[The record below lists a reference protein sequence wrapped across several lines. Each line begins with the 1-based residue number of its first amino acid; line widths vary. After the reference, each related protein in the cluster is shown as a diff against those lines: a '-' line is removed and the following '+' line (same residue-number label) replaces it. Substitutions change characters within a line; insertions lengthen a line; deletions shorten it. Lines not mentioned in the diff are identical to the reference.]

1 MSYSVPL
8 IIRGRV
14 IDSPDVRYGG
24 RRQEVGFGTADV
36 KKYLDAMALPTPS
49 SLADLYQLSFAQILD
64 YLDELGTRLAFKKN
78 SYMQEAFELS
88 CMTSGLT
95 EDILRNCYENIG
107 GFFQAGLL
115 RDNVERTI
123 GVRYLEG
130 WVAKRLDNGCV
141 ESIRAFGSRA
151 VHIIAGNVPGVA
163 ALSIA
168 RNALTRS
175 DAIIKSPSNDPL
187 TGAAIARTMID
198 FAPDHPLT
206 RHVTVAYW
214 KGGDDAVESVLYQP
228 RNIEKI
234 IAWGGFSS
242 IKHIAK
248 YIQPGID
255 LLTLDPKLSST
266 IIGQDAFASVAV
278 MREVAEKLANDI
290 GVLNQEA
297 CVNARV
303 VYVQTGTDEKG
314 IETANR
320 FGSLLFEAIQ
330 ALPPHVSGPA
340 AAMDGELA
348 DEIESLKLTS
358 EDHKV
363 IGGGIDGA
371 VLISQIGEPV
381 EFSRILANRVAN
393 LVPFDSL
400 ETPIQ
405 AVTAY
410 TQTIGIYPESLK
422 SAIRD
427 RLVFHGAQRLVSLGY
442 ATQVTFPGLQDGIEP
457 LRRMCKWVTDESWNS
472 EEIPMPSQTKPAQQ
486 TVPMI
491 QTTNPDPRC
500 ES

>member
-1 MSYSVPL
+1 MTVYRVPL
-8 IIRGRV
+8 IIRGRLV
-14 IDSPDVRYGG
+14 ESSDAHFGG
-24 RRQEVGFGTADV
+24 RRPDTSFGTSDV
-36 KKYLDAMALPTPS
+36 RRYLHEMALSTPS
-49 SLADLYQLSFAQILD
+49 SLADLYQLSFAQILA
-64 YLDELGTRLAFKKN
+64 YLAELGTRLDFN
-78 SYMQEAFELS
+78 ENTYLQEAFELS
-88 CMTSGLT
+88 CKTSGLT
-95 EDILRNCYENIG
+95 EAILRNCYENIG
-107 GFFQAGLL
+107 GFFRESVL

-130 WVAKRLDNGCV
+130 WVSHRLDNGCL
-141 ESIRAFGSRA
+141 ESIRAFGCRS

-168 RNALTRS
+168 RNAVTRG

-198 FAPDHPLT
+198 LAPDHPIT

-214 KGGDDAVESVLYQP
+214 KGGDEDVESVLYQP
-228 RNIEKI
+228 KNVEKI
-234 IAWGGFSS
+234 IAWGGLAS

-255 LLTLDPKLSST
+255 LVTLDPKLSST
-266 IIGQDAFASVAV
+266 IIGREAFATEAE
-278 MREVAEKLANDI
+278 MREVAERLANDI

-303 VYVQTGTDEKG
+303 VYVQTGTDAAG
-314 IETANR
+314 VDTANR
-320 FGSLLFEAIQ
+320 FGALLFAALQ
-330 ALPPHVSGPA
+330 AMPPHVSGPA
-340 AAMDGELA
+340 AAMAGELA

-371 VLISQIGEPV
+371 VLVSQLGEPV
-381 EFSRILANRVAN
+381 EFARILTNRVAN

-400 ETPIQ
+400 HTPIR

-410 TQTIGIYPESLK
+410 TQTIGIFPESLK
-422 SAIRD
+422 SEIRD
-427 RLVFHGAQRLVSLGY
+427 RLIFHGAQRLVSLGY
-442 ATQVTFPGLQDGIEP
+442 ATQITSPTLQDGIEP

-472 EEIPMPSQTKPAQQ
+472 EDTPMPSRTKPG
-486 TVPMI
+486 
-491 QTTNPDPRC
+491 PR
-500 ES
+500 EPAMDRR

>member
-1 MSYSVPL
+1 
-8 IIRGRV
+8 
-14 IDSPDVRYGG
+14 VR
-24 RRQEVGFGTADV
+24 R
-36 KKYLDAMALPTPS
+36 YLHEMALSTPS
-49 SLADLYQLSFAQILD
+49 SLADLYQLSFAQILA
-64 YLDELGTRLAFKKN
+64 YLAELGTRLDFN
-78 SYMQEAFELS
+78 ENTYLQEAFELS
-88 CMTSGLT
+88 CKTSGLT
-95 EDILRNCYENIG
+95 EAILRNCYENIG
-107 GFFQAGLL
+107 GFFRESVL

-130 WVAKRLDNGCV
+130 WVSHRLDNGCL
-141 ESIRAFGSRA
+141 ESIRAFGCRS

-168 RNALTRS
+168 RNAVTRG

-198 FAPDHPLT
+198 LAPDHPIT

-214 KGGDDAVESVLYQP
+214 KGGDEDVESVLYQP
-228 RNIEKI
+228 KNVEKI
-234 IAWGGFSS
+234 IAWGGLAS

-255 LLTLDPKLSST
+255 LVTLDPKLSST
-266 IIGQDAFASVAV
+266 IIGREAFATEAE
-278 MREVAEKLANDI
+278 MREVAERLANDI

-303 VYVQTGTDEKG
+303 VYVQTGTDAAG
-314 IETANR
+314 VDTANR
-320 FGSLLFEAIQ
+320 FGALLFA
-330 ALPPHVSGPA
+330 ALRAMPPHVSGPA
-340 AAMDGELA
+340 AAMAGELA

-371 VLISQIGEPV
+371 VLVSQLGEPV
-381 EFSRILANRVAN
+381 EFARILTNRVAN

-400 ETPIQ
+400 HTPIR

-410 TQTIGIYPESLK
+410 TQTIGIFPESLK
-422 SAIRD
+422 SEIRD
-427 RLVFHGAQRLVSLGY
+427 RLIFHGAQRLVSLGY
-442 ATQVTFPGLQDGIEP
+442 ATQITSPTLQDGIEP

-472 EEIPMPSQTKPAQQ
+472 EDTPMPSRTKPG
-486 TVPMI
+486 
-491 QTTNPDPRC
+491 PR
-500 ES
+500 EPAMDRR